1 MLQPSPLHKRRG
13 SESLRRGGAGL
24 GARLG
29 HSPDGCHAPAPQSQ
43 SLRHLIE
50 ELALLS
56 GSGSEA
62 RVGEEAA
69 ACLIAT
75 LTPCTLQI
83 LSPWPKAQ
91 PHPELGAEGIEG
103 NIEKKPRVRNSRV
116 LPWDPRE
123 HRAPPPAKAQYRPS
137 GGEGTRGQKSDQG
150 WTVLPLRDGF
160 LVGCDPTARPVLSA
174 P

>member
-69 ACLIAT
+69 TCLIAT

-123 HRAPPPAKAQYRPS
+123 LRAPPPAKAQYRPS
-137 GGEGTRGQKSDQG
+137 GGEGTRGQKSNQG